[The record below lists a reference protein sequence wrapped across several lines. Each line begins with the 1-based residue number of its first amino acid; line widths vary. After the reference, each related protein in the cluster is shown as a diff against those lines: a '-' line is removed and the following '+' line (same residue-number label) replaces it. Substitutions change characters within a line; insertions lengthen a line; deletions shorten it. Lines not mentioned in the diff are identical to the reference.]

1 MNDLYFEKKLMS
13 ARYPFPFW
21 VDYQVREGAGMM
33 CNAHYH
39 NAIEIIYGYVGR
51 SKVLLNG
58 QTLFFGA
65 GDLLLLNSNDVHS
78 IIGLDERTEYLM
90 VQFDPSLLYTGSHS
104 FFEIK
109 YLLPFTLTSSTHQ
122 KIFFSDEF
130 DDIDI
135 ASLMENIRN
144 ESKNKDYGY
153 ELAIRT
159 DISRIFLW
167 MLRTWNKRGINL
179 NIEDKITET
188 SAARLQT
195 AINFAKE
202 NFKND
207 ICVEDVAKKCN
218 VSYSYFSRFFK
229 NITKRSFSD
238 YVNFLR
244 IAEAEKLLTE
254 SDMSITEI
262 AYEVGFSSSSYFI
275 AQFKNAKGISPMQY
289 RKSFNSTI

>member
-1 MNDLYFEKKLMS
+1 MKELYFEKKLMS
-13 ARYPFPFW
+13 ERHPFPFW

-33 CNAHYH
+33 CDAHYH
-39 NAIEIIYGYVGR
+39 SAIEMIYGYVGR

-58 QTLFFGA
+58 QTLFFGE

-78 IIGLDERTEYLM
+78 IVGLDERTEYLM

-109 YLLPFTLTSSTHQ
+109 YLLPFTLSSSTHQ
-122 KIFFSDEF
+122 KIFFHDEF
-130 DDIDI
+130 EDIDI
-135 ASLMENIRN
+135 LSLMENIRD
-144 ESKNKDYGY
+144 ESERKDYGY

-167 MLRTWNKRGINL
+167 ILRTWNKRGINL
-179 NIEDKITET
+179 NIEEKITET
-188 SAARLQT
+188 SAQRLQA
-195 AINFAKE
+195 AISFAKN
-202 NFKND
+202 NFKSE
-207 ICVEDVAKKCN
+207 ISAKDAAKACN

-229 NITKRSFSD
+229 NVTKRSFSD

-244 IAEAEKLLTE
+244 ITEAEKMLTE
-254 SDMSITEI
+254 SDIPITEI

-275 AQFKNAKGISPMQY
+275 AQFKSTKGISPAKY
-289 RKSFNSTI
+289 RKSFNTTI